1 VVALANNH
9 RIVGNPWD
17 LQRFICQLASVL
29 ANQTHVKPAGEDCGR
44 YFACDSKSGTS
55 GPAAEEIMHE
65 FGLCDGIVEAVQRRA
80 AGRPVAR
87 VRVRVGT
94 LHRVVEG
101 AFQQAFAHAA
111 EGTEAE
117 HAAVELV
124 VIPVSAT
131 CLGCGVVVEGNEII
145 AVCPKCGA
153 TDLDLTAGE
162 ELILES
168 IEYKAG
174 PSGPNVT

>member
-1 VVALANNH
+1 MVALANHH
-9 RIVGNPWD
+9 RISGNPWNLERLSCKCD
-17 LQRFICQLASVL
+17 SVL
-29 ANQTHVKPAGEDCGR
+29 ADQTDVKSEAEVCGPLFCLIAIPDCDPAPE
-44 YFACDSKSGTS
+44 AT
-55 GPAAEEIMHE
+55 MHE
-65 FGLCDGIVEAVQRRA
+65 FGMCDGIVEAVQRRA

-87 VRVRVGT
+87 VRVRIGT

-131 CLGCGVVVEGNEII
+131 CRTCGVVVEADEIVV
-145 AVCPKCGA
+145 VCTSCGS
-153 TDLDLTAGE
+153 TDLDLTSGE

-168 IEYKAG
+168 IEYQADSK
-174 PSGPNVT
+174 GPNGK

>member
-1 VVALANNH
+1 
-9 RIVGNPWD
+9 
-17 LQRFICQLASVL
+17 
-29 ANQTHVKPAGEDCGR
+29 
-44 YFACDSKSGTS
+44 
-55 GPAAEEIMHE
+55 MHE

-94 LHRVVEG
+94 LHRVVEA

-131 CLGCGVVVEGNEII
+131 CLGCGDVVEANDII
-145 AVCPKCGA
+145 AVCPKCGG
-153 TDLDLTAGE
+153 TNLDFIAGE

-168 IEYKAG
+168 IEYEAAR
-174 PSGPNVT
+174 SGSNAT

>member
-1 VVALANNH
+1 
-9 RIVGNPWD
+9 
-17 LQRFICQLASVL
+17 
-29 ANQTHVKPAGEDCGR
+29 
-44 YFACDSKSGTS
+44 
-55 GPAAEEIMHE
+55 MHE

-94 LHRVVEG
+94 LHRVVEA

-131 CLGCGVVVEGNEII
+131 CLGCGDVVEANDII
-145 AVCPKCGA
+145 AVCPKCGG
-153 TDLDLTAGE
+153 TNLDFTAGE

-168 IEYKAG
+168 IEYEAAR
-174 PSGPNVT
+174 SGSNAT

>member
-1 VVALANNH
+1 MVALANHH
-9 RIVGNPWD
+9 RISGNPWN
-17 LQRFICQLASVL
+17 LERLSCKCNSVL
-29 ANQTHVKPAGEDCGR
+29 ADQTDVKSEGEVCAR
-44 YFACDSKSGTS
+44 YFCSMAIPDS
-55 GPAAEEIMHE
+55 GPAPEATMHE
-65 FGLCDGIVEAVQRRA
+65 FGMCDGIVEAVQRRA

-87 VRVRVGT
+87 VRVRIGT
-94 LHRVVEG
+94 LHRVVEA

-131 CLGCGVVVEGNEII
+131 CLNCGVVVEADEIVV
-145 AVCPKCGA
+145 VCSSCGS
-153 TDLDLTAGE
+153 TDLDFTSGE

-168 IEYKAG
+168 IEYQAG
-174 PSGPNVT
+174 SDGSNGK

>member
-1 VVALANNH
+1 VVALANND
-9 RIVGNPWD
+9 RVVGNPRD
-17 LQRFICQLASVL
+17 FQLFTCKLDSVL
-29 ANQTHVKPAGEDCGR
+29 ADQTYVKAEGEDCGC
-44 YFACDSKSGTS
+44 YFKSGIADP
-55 GPAAEEIMHE
+55 GAEEIMHE
-65 FGLCDGIVEAVQRRA
+65 FGLCEGIVEAIQRRA

-87 VRVRVGT
+87 VRMRVGT

-101 AFQQAFAHAA
+101 AFQQAFTHAA

-117 HAAVELV
+117 HAAVDLV

-131 CLGCGVVVEGNEII
+131 CLACGVIVEANEII

-168 IEYKAG
+168 IEYEAG
-174 PSGPNVT
+174 PSGPNAT

>member
-1 VVALANNH
+1 
-9 RIVGNPWD
+9 
-17 LQRFICQLASVL
+17 
-29 ANQTHVKPAGEDCGR
+29 
-44 YFACDSKSGTS
+44 
-55 GPAAEEIMHE
+55 MHE

-94 LHRVVEG
+94 LHRVVEA
-101 AFQQAFAHAA
+101 AFQHAFAHAA

-117 HAAVELV
+117 HAEVELV

-131 CLGCGVVVEGNEII
+131 CLACGVVVEGNEII

-168 IEYKAG
+168 IEYEAG
-174 PSGPNVT
+174 SSGPNVT

>member
-1 VVALANNH
+1 
-9 RIVGNPWD
+9 
-17 LQRFICQLASVL
+17 
-29 ANQTHVKPAGEDCGR
+29 
-44 YFACDSKSGTS
+44 
-55 GPAAEEIMHE
+55 
-65 FGLCDGIVEAVQRRA
+65 
-80 AGRPVAR
+80 

-94 LHRVVEG
+94 LHRVVAA

-124 VIPVSAT
+124 IIPVSAT
-131 CLGCGVVVEGNEII
+131 CQACGVVVEANDII
-145 AVCPKCGA
+145 AVCPECGG

-168 IEYKAG
+168 IEYEA
-174 PSGPNVT
+174 SGNGGA

>member
-1 VVALANNH
+1 
-9 RIVGNPWD
+9 
-17 LQRFICQLASVL
+17 
-29 ANQTHVKPAGEDCGR
+29 
-44 YFACDSKSGTS
+44 
-55 GPAAEEIMHE
+55 MHE
-65 FGLCDGIVEAVQRRA
+65 FGMCDGIVEAVQRRA

-87 VRVRVGT
+87 VRVRIGT
-94 LHRVVEG
+94 LHRAVEA

-131 CLGCGVVVEGNEII
+131 CLACGVVAESNDII
-145 AVCPKCGA
+145 VVCPDCGS

-168 IEYKAG
+168 IEYEAG
-174 PSGPNVT
+174 SGAPNEN

>member
-1 VVALANNH
+1 
-9 RIVGNPWD
+9 
-17 LQRFICQLASVL
+17 
-29 ANQTHVKPAGEDCGR
+29 
-44 YFACDSKSGTS
+44 
-55 GPAAEEIMHE
+55 MHE
-65 FGLCDGIVEAVQRRA
+65 FGMCDGIVEAVQRRA

-131 CLGCGVVVEGNEII
+131 CLACGVIVEANEII
-145 AVCPKCGA
+145 AVCPECGS

-168 IEYKAG
+168 IEYEPG
-174 PSGPNVT
+174 RGGPNAR

>member
-1 VVALANNH
+1 VVALANHH
-9 RIVGNPWD
+9 RISGNPWD
-17 LQRFICQLASVL
+17 LERINCKLDTVL
-29 ANQTHVKPAGEDCGR
+29 ADQTDVKSEGEVCSPLFLFDNNPGQR
-44 YFACDSKSGTS
+44 SA
-55 GPAAEEIMHE
+55 PEAIMHE
-65 FGLCDGIVEAVQRRA
+65 FGMCDGIVEAVQRRA
-80 AGRPVAR
+80 AGRPVTR

-94 LHRVVEG
+94 LHRVVEA

-131 CLGCGVVVEGNEII
+131 CLACGVVVEADEIV
-145 AVCPKCGA
+145 AVCASCGS

-168 IEYKAG
+168 IEYQAG
-174 PSGPNVT
+174 RNGPNGK

>member
-1 VVALANNH
+1 
-9 RIVGNPWD
+9 
-17 LQRFICQLASVL
+17 
-29 ANQTHVKPAGEDCGR
+29 
-44 YFACDSKSGTS
+44 
-55 GPAAEEIMHE
+55 MHE
-65 FGLCDGIVEAVQRRA
+65 FGMCDGIVEAVQRRA

-94 LHRVVEG
+94 LHRVVDA

-131 CLGCGVVVEGNEII
+131 CLACGVVAESNDII
-145 AVCPKCGA
+145 AVCPDCGG
-153 TDLDLTAGE
+153 TDLHLTAGE

-168 IEYKAG
+168 IEYEAG
-174 PSGPNVT
+174 SSGLNGN

>member
-1 VVALANNH
+1 VVALVNNY

-17 LQRFICQLASVL
+17 LQCFICQLASVL
-29 ANQTHVKPAGEDCGR
+29 ANQTHVKHAGEDCSR
-44 YFACDSKSGTS
+44 YFAFDSKSGTS

-65 FGLCDGIVEAVQRRA
+65 FGMCDGIVEAVQRRA

-131 CLGCGVVVEGNEII
+131 CLACGVVVEANEII

-153 TDLDLTAGE
+153 SDLDLTAGE

-168 IEYKAG
+168 IEYEAARDG
-174 PSGPNVT
+174 SNAT

>member
-1 VVALANNH
+1 MVALVNGDG
-9 RIVGNPWD
+9 IIGNPWD
-17 LQRFICQLASVL
+17 PQRFICRLDSLLAD
-29 ANQTHVKPAGEDCGR
+29 QTHVKLAEDCGR
-44 YFACDSKSGTS
+44 YLRSITDPGTTD
-55 GPAAEEIMHE
+55 PTAEEIMHE
-65 FGLCDGIVEAVQRRA
+65 FGLCEGIVEAVQRRA

-87 VRVRVGT
+87 VRVRIGT
-94 LHRVVEG
+94 LHRVVEA

-111 EGTEAE
+111 DGTEAE

-131 CLGCGVVVEGNEII
+131 CLSCGVVVEASDII
-145 AVCPKCGA
+145 AVCPGCGG

-168 IEYKAG
+168 IEYQAG
-174 PSGPNVT
+174 RSGPNAT

>member
-1 VVALANNH
+1 
-9 RIVGNPWD
+9 
-17 LQRFICQLASVL
+17 
-29 ANQTHVKPAGEDCGR
+29 
-44 YFACDSKSGTS
+44 
-55 GPAAEEIMHE
+55 MHE
-65 FGLCDGIVEAVQRRA
+65 FGMCDGIVEAVQRRA

-168 IEYKAG
+168 IEYEAG

>member
-1 VVALANNH
+1 MNSDYAMESSRLFSDA
-9 RIVGNPWD
+9 P
-17 LQRFICQLASVL
+17 
-29 ANQTHVKPAGEDCGR
+29 
-44 YFACDSKSGTS
+44 
-55 GPAAEEIMHE
+55 
-65 FGLCDGIVEAVQRRA
+65 
-80 AGRPVAR
+80 PVAR
-87 VRVRVGT
+87 SRECGLESERFIESSKT
-94 LHRVVEG
+94 

-131 CLGCGVVVEGNEII
+131 CLGCGDVVEANEII
-145 AVCPKCGA
+145 AVCPKCGG

-168 IEYKAG
+168 IEYEAAR
-174 PSGPNVT
+174 SGSNAT